1 MSDYRTDPALSERD
15 AKLNSMAVEFLERT
29 VNAWMK
35 SGLPL
40 PVLARAMI
48 GMGTS
53 CIEGSQGHAM
63 AADALDTMRN
73 QLAEH
78 RPAPAVVN

>member
-1 MSDYRTDPALSERD
+1 MSEPHVAPVPSEHD
-15 AKLNSMAVEFLERT
+15 VKLNAMAVDFLERT
-29 VNAWMK
+29 ANAWMK

-40 PVLARAMI
+40 PVLARAMV

-53 CIEGSQGHAM
+53 CIEGSQGHAA
-63 AADALDTMRN
+63 AADVLDTMRH

-78 RPAPAVVN
+78 RPTPAVVN

>member
-1 MSDYRTDPALSERD
+1 MSETPTVAEIAEAE
-15 AKLNSMAVEFLERT
+15 AKLNDMAVSFLERLT
-29 VNAWMK
+29 NAWMRI
-35 SGLPL
+35 GLPL

-53 CIEGSQGHAM
+53 CLEGSQGHAV
-63 AADALDTMRN
+63 AADAIDTVRS

-78 RPAPAVVN
+78 QPTPARVN